1 MLDSIYSAYTG
12 LLSFSKA
19 LSVLSNNVSNMNTPG
34 FKSSDVTFRDLFYQ
48 FSSSGGQ
55 TTAQESQVGEGT
67 ETSGTR
73 INFAQ
78 GTPADTGN
86 PLDAAISGN
95 GFFVLKDANNNLY
108 YTRAGQFDV
117 NSSGELIDKTTS
129 YRVQAISGKS
139 NLSDINIANLQT
151 SAAKATSDVTFVGN
165 LSRGATS
172 DTISSVTVYDSA
184 GGSHTLSLSL
194 TNNNSTTTGSWLV
207 QVQDENNKTIGNGE
221 FRFNADGSP
230 ETGYNTV
237 SISLAPTG
245 VTASTIKLDFG
256 AANGFSGATNFSG
269 GTTSDLKLNTQDGHA
284 SGSLTATT
292 FDSQGF
298 LTLTYSNGQTAK
310 GPQLALSWFNDM
322 QGLHQ
327 LGNEL
332 FTNPAGLTPLLGG
345 ADGKTMGTLTSNQV
359 EGSNVDLTQ
368 QFTDLVI
375 IQRGYQ
381 SSSQVISVANQMI
394 QQLNDM
400 RTGGSSGGGG

>member
-67 ETSGTR
+67 DTSGTR

-78 GTPADTGN
+78 GNPADTGN

-95 GFFVLKDANNNLY
+95 GFFVLEDASHNLY

-117 NSSGELIDKTTS
+117 NSSGDLVDKTTS
-129 YRVQAISGKS
+129 FRVQGISGKS
-139 NLSDINIANLQT
+139 DLSNINIAHLQT
-151 SAAKATSDVTFVGN
+151 SAAKATTDVAFVGN
-165 LSRGATS
+165 LSRGATT
-172 DTISSVTVYDSA
+172 DTISSITVYDSVGA
-184 GGSHTLSLSL
+184 SHKLSLTL
-194 TNNNSTTTGSWLV
+194 TNNNSATTGSWLI
-207 QVQDENNKTIGNGE
+207 QVQDENSKTIGNGE
-221 FRFNADGSP
+221 IRFNADGSP
-230 ETGYNTV
+230 ETGFNTV

-245 VTASTIKLDFG
+245 VTPSQITLDFG
-256 AANGFSGATNFSG
+256 TPNGFSGATNFSG
-269 GTTSDLKLNTQDGHA
+269 GTTSDLKMTTQDGHA
-284 SGSLTATT
+284 AGSLTGTT
-292 FDSQGF
+292 FDAQGF
-298 LTLTYSNGQTAK
+298 LTLSYSNGQTAK
-310 GPQLALSWFNDM
+310 GPQLALSWFNDL

-327 LGNEL
+327 KGNQL
-332 FTNPAGLTPLLGG
+332 FTNPAGLVPLVGS
-345 ADGKTMGTLTSNQV
+345 ADGKVMGTLSSNQI

-400 RTGGSSGGGG
+400 RTGGSSGGG